1 MKLEDYPAQSE
12 ANMRIYPSDI
22 KEKRFPRKFRGYDV
36 EEVYA
41 FLEVVREEMENLVRE
56 NASLNRRLYIS
67 EHQGED
73 TETTQEMVT
82 AYIDKVSE
90 VTELL
95 LKRLGVAA

>member
-1 MKLEDYPAQSE
+1 MRAAKLKF
-12 ANMRIYPSDI
+12 RLLPSDI

-41 FLEVVREEMENLVRE
+41 FLSVVEEEMENLIRE
-56 NASLNRRLYIS
+56 NELLKRRLYIS

-73 TETTQEMVT
+73 TETTQEMLR

-90 VTELL
+90 ETELM
-95 LKRLGVAA
+95 LKRLGFPA